1 MVWPSYNARKLK
13 LIELR
18 YQIRN
23 HYITILLGNQMLKQ
37 TITINT
43 SSKNGITSQTQEQW
57 EIKQTNGNEN
67 VVLWETQQLCRCIK
81 IIVPKRPL
89 HDYEVKLPK
98 AMLCG
103 GSQHRRHKFSIPRS
117 DLGHISKEF
126 VVSRTFETLDEAK

>member
-67 VVLWETQQLCRCIK
+67 LVL
-81 IIVPKRPL
+81 
-89 HDYEVKLPK
+89 
-98 AMLCG
+98 
-103 GSQHRRHKFSIPRS
+103 
-117 DLGHISKEF
+117 
-126 VVSRTFETLDEAK
+126 